1 MKVPALS
8 DWRLFMTKIHKTKS
22 TLVMSVIIMLLLLLP
37 QTAYA
42 ADGTDGTE
50 MQVLQPQQ
58 LEIQLGSNWAGVEFQ
73 LKTDAGLYPGTI
85 SVGEDGVLRL
95 EIGGSSTYTLTCLNS
110 SAPVP
115 DVAQAPAPGE
125 ADSKDITSSAP
136 ETESEG
142 GAEQLSSSTEKST
155 NEDATN
161 TIAGIPVLHIA
172 LFGGGLLIAVAA
184 LIGMRISSRRHAV
197 DADYDEEEEFTRLKT
212 KAGEETNRI
221 FNPKIFSKIYT
232 IGIDFLESL
241 CYTVSVAGAC
251 AGFRYFRRAPGVR
264 RIPRGIRNRYG
275 VAH

>member
-1 MKVPALS
+1 
-8 DWRLFMTKIHKTKS
+8 MTNIHKTKS
-22 TLVMSVIIMLLLLLP
+22 TLVMSVIIMLLLLLS

-42 ADGTDGTE
+42 AEGTDGTE

-85 SVGEDGVLRL
+85 PVGEDGVLRL

-155 NEDATN
+155 DEDATN

-184 LIGMRISSRRHAV
+184 LIGIRISSRRHAV
-197 DADYDEEEEFTRLKT
+197 DADYDEEE
-212 KAGEETNRI
+212 
-221 FNPKIFSKIYT
+221 
-232 IGIDFLESL
+232 
-241 CYTVSVAGAC
+241 
-251 AGFRYFRRAPGVR
+251 
-264 RIPRGIRNRYG
+264 
-275 VAH
+275 

>member
-8 DWRLFMTKIHKTKS
+8 DWRLFMTKIHKTKR

-42 ADGTDGTE
+42 AEGTDGTE

-85 SVGEDGVLRL
+85 PVGADGVLRL

-115 DVAQAPAPGE
+115 DVAQAPAPEE

-155 NEDATN
+155 DEDATN

-197 DADYDEEEEFTRLKT
+197 DADYDEEE
-212 KAGEETNRI
+212 
-221 FNPKIFSKIYT
+221 
-232 IGIDFLESL
+232 
-241 CYTVSVAGAC
+241 
-251 AGFRYFRRAPGVR
+251 
-264 RIPRGIRNRYG
+264 
-275 VAH
+275 

>member
-1 MKVPALS
+1 
-8 DWRLFMTKIHKTKS
+8 MTNIHKTKS
-22 TLVMSVIIMLLLLLP
+22 TLVMSVIIMLLLLLS

-42 ADGTDGTE
+42 AEGTDGTE

-85 SVGEDGVLRL
+85 PVGEDGVLRL

-155 NEDATN
+155 DEDATN

-197 DADYDEEEEFTRLKT
+197 DADYDEEE
-212 KAGEETNRI
+212 
-221 FNPKIFSKIYT
+221 
-232 IGIDFLESL
+232 
-241 CYTVSVAGAC
+241 
-251 AGFRYFRRAPGVR
+251 
-264 RIPRGIRNRYG
+264 
-275 VAH
+275 

>member
-125 ADSKDITSSAP
+125 TDSKDITSSAP

-197 DADYDEEEEFTRLKT
+197 DADYDEEE
-212 KAGEETNRI
+212 
-221 FNPKIFSKIYT
+221 
-232 IGIDFLESL
+232 
-241 CYTVSVAGAC
+241 
-251 AGFRYFRRAPGVR
+251 
-264 RIPRGIRNRYG
+264 
-275 VAH
+275 

>member
-1 MKVPALS
+1 
-8 DWRLFMTKIHKTKS
+8 MTKIHKTKS

-115 DVAQAPAPGE
+115 DVAQATAPGE

-197 DADYDEEEEFTRLKT
+197 DADYDEEE
-212 KAGEETNRI
+212 
-221 FNPKIFSKIYT
+221 
-232 IGIDFLESL
+232 
-241 CYTVSVAGAC
+241 
-251 AGFRYFRRAPGVR
+251 
-264 RIPRGIRNRYG
+264 
-275 VAH
+275 

>member
-1 MKVPALS
+1 
-8 DWRLFMTKIHKTKS
+8 MTKIHKTKR

-42 ADGTDGTE
+42 AEGTDGTE

-85 SVGEDGVLRL
+85 PVGADGVLRL

-155 NEDATN
+155 DEDATN

-197 DADYDEEEEFTRLKT
+197 DADYDEEE
-212 KAGEETNRI
+212 
-221 FNPKIFSKIYT
+221 
-232 IGIDFLESL
+232 
-241 CYTVSVAGAC
+241 
-251 AGFRYFRRAPGVR
+251 
-264 RIPRGIRNRYG
+264 
-275 VAH
+275 

>member
-8 DWRLFMTKIHKTKS
+8 DWRLFMTNIHKTKR

-42 ADGTDGTE
+42 ADGTDGTA

-85 SVGEDGVLRL
+85 PVGEDGVLRL

-115 DVAQAPAPGE
+115 DVAQAPAPRE

-155 NEDATN
+155 DEDATN

-197 DADYDEEEEFTRLKT
+197 DADYDEEE
-212 KAGEETNRI
+212 
-221 FNPKIFSKIYT
+221 
-232 IGIDFLESL
+232 
-241 CYTVSVAGAC
+241 
-251 AGFRYFRRAPGVR
+251 
-264 RIPRGIRNRYG
+264 
-275 VAH
+275 

>member
-95 EIGGSSTYTLTCLNS
+95 EIGGSSTYALTCLNS

-197 DADYDEEEEFTRLKT
+197 DADYDEEE
-212 KAGEETNRI
+212 
-221 FNPKIFSKIYT
+221 
-232 IGIDFLESL
+232 
-241 CYTVSVAGAC
+241 
-251 AGFRYFRRAPGVR
+251 
-264 RIPRGIRNRYG
+264 
-275 VAH
+275 

>member
-1 MKVPALS
+1 
-8 DWRLFMTKIHKTKS
+8 MTKIHKTKS
-22 TLVMSVIIMLLLLLP
+22 TLVMSVINMLLLLLP

-73 LKTDAGLYPGTI
+73 LKTDAGLYP
-85 SVGEDGVLRL
+85 
-95 EIGGSSTYTLTCLNS
+95 EIGGSPTYTLTCPNS

-197 DADYDEEEEFTRLKT
+197 DAEYDEEE
-212 KAGEETNRI
+212 
-221 FNPKIFSKIYT
+221 
-232 IGIDFLESL
+232 
-241 CYTVSVAGAC
+241 
-251 AGFRYFRRAPGVR
+251 
-264 RIPRGIRNRYG
+264 
-275 VAH
+275 